1 MLHMYKIELYYDRD
15 ATYSTDLQQVLDIME
30 KLKQT
35 WQIEYNAFEAQNIS
49 AEESQKI
56 ETSIR
61 SIPPQVRGKIVTSG
75 NHILPLSKKKNLNL
89 KNTPIIIL
97 KKKEISI
104 AVFPH
109 LLGTN
114 YGKPLESLS
123 RILKVGPDE
132 YLEAKGL
139 LEDPIVKILS
149 DYPEALGTGTS
160 FMNINV
166 ETDAGI
172 IDILLK
178 DELENH
184 IVVEVETIAKDVA
197 VAQVCR
203 LAAGYAKSIN
213 LPFSKIRKAIVCI
226 KYEGQLKVTCE
237 GSEVELYQIELD
249 RIK

>member
-1 MLHMYKIELYYDRD
+1 M
-15 ATYSTDLQQVLDIME
+15 
-30 KLKQT
+30 
-35 WQIEYNAFEAQNIS
+35 F
-49 AEESQKI
+49 
-56 ETSIR
+56 
-61 SIPPQVRGKIVTSG
+61 
-75 NHILPLSKKKNLNL
+75 KKKGIP
-89 KNTPIIIL
+89 T
-97 KKKEISI
+97 

-114 YGKPLESLS
+114 YARPLDSLS

-149 DYPEALGTGTS
+149 DYPEALGIGTS
-160 FMNINV
+160 FVNTNV

-178 DELENH
+178 DDLDNY
-184 IVVEVETIAKDVA
+184 IVVEVETKAKDAA

-203 LAAGYAKSIN
+203 LAAGYAKSNN
-213 LPFSKIRKAIVCI
+213 LPLENMRKAIVCI
-226 KYEGQLKVTCE
+226 SDEGQLDVTCE
-237 GSEVELYQIELD
+237 GSEVEFYQIKLV

>member
-1 MLHMYKIELYYDRD
+1 MYKLELYYDCN
-15 ATYSTDLQQVLDIME
+15 ATYSADLQQISDVME

-35 WQIEYNAFEAQNIS
+35 WQIDYNTFETQDIS
-49 AEESQKI
+49 PEESQKI

-61 SIPPQVRGKIVTSG
+61 SIPPQVRGRIVSSG
-75 NHILPLSKKKNLNL
+75 NHILPLSRKKKLNL

-97 KKKEISI
+97 KKKGIPT

-114 YGKPLESLS
+114 YGRPLDSLS

-132 YLEAKGL
+132 HLEAKGL

-149 DYPEALGTGTS
+149 DYPEALGIGTS
-160 FMNINV
+160 FVNTNV

-178 DELENH
+178 DDLENY
-184 IVVEVETIAKDVA
+184 IVVEVETKAKDAA

-203 LAAGYAKSIN
+203 LTAGYAKSIN
-213 LPFSKIRKAIVCI
+213 LPLENIRKAIVCI
-226 KYEGQLKVTCE
+226 SYEGQLDVTCE
-237 GSEVELYQIELD
+237 GSQVELYQIKLF

>member
-1 MLHMYKIELYYDRD
+1 MYKIELYYNRD
-15 ATYSTDLQQVLDIME
+15 ATYSTDLQQISGIIE

-35 WQIEYNAFEAQNIS
+35 WQIEYDTFEAQNIS
-49 AEESQKI
+49 ADESQKI

-61 SIPPQVRGKIVTSG
+61 SIPPQVRGRIVSSG
-75 NHILPLSKKKNLNL
+75 NHILPLSRKKKLNL

-97 KKKEISI
+97 KKKGVST

-114 YGKPLESLS
+114 YGRPLESLS

-132 YLEAKGL
+132 YLETKGL

-160 FMNINV
+160 FVNINV

-172 IDILLK
+172 LDILLK
-178 DELENH
+178 DEHGNH
-184 IVVEVETIAKDVA
+184 MVVEVETKAKDAA

-213 LPFSKIRKAIVCI
+213 LPLSKIRKAIVCI
-226 KYEGQLKVTCE
+226 SYEGQLDVTCE
-237 GSEVELYQIELD
+237 GSEVELYQIELVK
-249 RIK
+249 IK

>member
-1 MLHMYKIELYYDRD
+1 MYKIELYYYQN
-15 ATYSTDLQQVLDIME
+15 ATYSTDLQKILDIIN
-30 KLKQT
+30 KLIQT
-35 WQIEYNAFEAQNIS
+35 WQIEYEIFEAQNIS
-49 AEESQKI
+49 AEEIQKI

-61 SIPPQVRGKIVTSG
+61 SIPPQVRGRIVSSG
-75 NHILPLSKKKNLNL
+75 NHILPLSRKKKLNL

-97 KKKEISI
+97 KKKGIPT

-114 YGKPLESLS
+114 YGRPLDSLS

-132 YLEAKGL
+132 YREARGL

-149 DYPEALGTGTS
+149 DYPEALGKGIS
-160 FMNINV
+160 FVNTNV

-184 IVVEVETIAKDVA
+184 IVVEVETKAKDAA

-213 LPFSKIRKAIVCI
+213 LPLENIRKVIVCI
-226 KYEGQLKVTCE
+226 SYEGQLDVTCE
-237 GSEVELYQIELD
+237 GSQVELYQIKLAK
-249 RIK
+249 IK

>member
-1 MLHMYKIELYYDRD
+1 MYTIELYYDSN
-15 ATYSTDLQQVLDIME
+15 TKYSTDLQQLSELLE

-35 WQIEYNAFEAQNIS
+35 WQIEHDIFEAQDIS

-61 SIPPQVRGKIVTSG
+61 SIPPQVRGRIVTSG
-75 NHILPLSKKKNLNL
+75 NHILPLSRKKNLNL

-97 KKKEISI
+97 KKKGIPT

-114 YGKPLESLS
+114 YGNPVDSLS

-149 DYPEALGTGTS
+149 DYPEAFGIGTS
-160 FMNINV
+160 FVDTNA

-178 DELENH
+178 DEQENH
-184 IVVEVETIAKDVA
+184 IVVEVETIAKDAA

-213 LPFSKIRKAIVCI
+213 LPFSKIRKVIVCI
-226 KYEGQLKVTCE
+226 NYEGQLKVTCE
-237 GSEVELYQIELD
+237 GSEVELYQIELV

>member
-1 MLHMYKIELYYDRD
+1 MYKIELYYDQN
-15 ATYSTDLQQVLDIME
+15 APYSTDLQKILDIIK

-35 WQIEYNAFEAQNIS
+35 WQIEYDIFEAQNIS
-49 AEESQKI
+49 AEEIQKV
-56 ETSIR
+56 EASIR
-61 SIPPQVRGKIVTSG
+61 SIPPQVRGRIVSSG
-75 NHILPLSKKKNLNL
+75 NHILPLSRKKNLNL

-97 KKKEISI
+97 KKKEIPT

-114 YGKPLESLS
+114 YGKPLDSLS

-132 YLEAKGL
+132 YLEVKGL

-149 DYPEALGTGTS
+149 DYPEALGIGTS
-160 FMNINV
+160 FVNTNI

-178 DELENH
+178 DRSENH
-184 IVVEVETIAKDVA
+184 IVVEVETKAKDVA

-203 LAAGYAKSIN
+203 LAAGYAKSTN

-226 KYEGQLKVTCE
+226 NYEGQLKATCE
-237 GSEVELYQIELD
+237 GSDVELYQVELV

>member
-1 MLHMYKIELYYDRD
+1 MYNIEVYHDDNASYAVVFQRI
-15 ATYSTDLQQVLDIME
+15 LDILE

-35 WQIEYNAFEAQNIS
+35 WQIKYEIFEAQDIS
-49 AEESQKI
+49 AEEAQKI

-61 SIPPQVRGKIVTSG
+61 SIPPQVRGRVVSSG
-75 NHILPLSKKKNLNL
+75 NHILPLSRKKNLNL

-97 KKKEISI
+97 KKKGIPT

-109 LLGTN
+109 LLGTH
-114 YGKPLESLS
+114 YSRPIDSLS

-132 YLEAKGL
+132 YIEVKGL

-160 FMNINV
+160 FVDTNV

-184 IVVEVETIAKDVA
+184 VVVEVETKAKDAA

-203 LAAGYAKSIN
+203 LAAGYANSKD
-213 LPFSKIRKAIVCI
+213 LQLGKIRKAIVCI
-226 KYEGQLKVTCE
+226 SYEGQLRVTCE
-237 GSEVELYQIELD
+237 GSNVELYQIEFI

>member
-1 MLHMYKIELYYDRD
+1 MYNIELYHDSN
-15 ATYSTDLQQVLDIME
+15 ASYSVGFQQILDILE

-35 WQIEYNAFEAQNIS
+35 WQIEYDIFEAQDIS
-49 AEESQKI
+49 AEEVHKI

-61 SIPPQVRGKIVTSG
+61 SIPPQVRGRIVSSG
-75 NHILPLSKKKNLNL
+75 NHILPLSRKKNLNL
-89 KNTPIIIL
+89 KNTPVIIL
-97 KKKEISI
+97 KKKGIPTS
-104 AVFPH
+104 VFPH

-114 YGKPLESLS
+114 YSKPIDSLS

-132 YLEAKGL
+132 FFEFKGL

-160 FMNINV
+160 FVDINV

-184 IVVEVETIAKDVA
+184 VVVEVETKAKDAA

-203 LAAGYAKSIN
+203 LAAGYAKSNN
-213 LPFSKIRKAIVCI
+213 LPLSKIRKAIVCI
-226 KYEGQLKVTCE
+226 SYEGQLKVTCE
-237 GSEVELYQIELD
+237 GSEVELYQIELI

>member
-1 MLHMYKIELYYDRD
+1 MYKIELYYNQN
-15 ATYSTDLQQVLDIME
+15 ATYSTELQQILDIIK
-30 KLKQT
+30 KLEQT
-35 WQIEYNAFEAQNIS
+35 WQIEYNKFEVQNIS
-49 AEESQKI
+49 TEESQKI

-61 SIPPQVRGKIVTSG
+61 SIPPQVRGRIVSSG
-75 NHILPLSKKKNLNL
+75 NHILPLSRKKNLNL

-97 KKKEISI
+97 KKKGIPT

-132 YLEAKGL
+132 YLEVKGL

-149 DYPEALGTGTS
+149 DYPEALGKGTS

-184 IVVEVETIAKDVA
+184 IVVEVETIAKDTA

-213 LPFSKIRKAIVCI
+213 LPLNKIRKVIVCI
-226 KYEGQLKVTCE
+226 NYEGQLKVTCE
-237 GSEVELYQIELD
+237 GSEVELYQIELV
-249 RIK
+249 RIE